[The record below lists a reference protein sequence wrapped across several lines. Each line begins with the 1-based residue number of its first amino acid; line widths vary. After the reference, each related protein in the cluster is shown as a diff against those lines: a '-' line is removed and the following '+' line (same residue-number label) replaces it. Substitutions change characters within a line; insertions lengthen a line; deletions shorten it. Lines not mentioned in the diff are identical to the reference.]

1 MSPSTEPRSRPSAGN
16 LISGLVGGL
25 VVLALG
31 AVLIATGVI
40 NSGKTT
46 REVISRPAL
55 ANTTSASDSKA
66 GRSISQI
73 YREEGKG
80 VVFVEAKGVS
90 QDSVFG
96 SPGQQGDATGS
107 GFLVD
112 RDGTVLT
119 NAHVVEGSNQV
130 TVRLKENGPQID
142 AQVKGRDPSS
152 DLAVLKVNP
161 ADVKSVS
168 PVPLGDS
175 NSANVGDPV
184 VAIGNPFGFDR
195 TVTSGIVSAKARQ
208 ITAPNGFPIRNVL
221 QTDASINPGNSG
233 GPLMDANGKVIGI
246 NSQIATGGGQGSVG
260 IAFAIPI
267 NTAKQELPELKTG
280 GKIERAYL
288 GVEMTGVTDSVAKQL
303 KLPVK
308 RGALVTTVVPN
319 GPAEKAGLRGGGGSG
334 RSLSGG
340 GDVIV
345 KVAGREV
352 KTPDDVANAIAGH
365 KPGDRVEVEY
375 YRGNSRKTSSVTL
388 GKRPASL
395 QNSSS
400 QQQSPNGGDGLIPLP

>member
-1 MSPSTEPRSRPSAGN
+1 
-16 LISGLVGGL
+16 
-25 VVLALG
+25 
-31 AVLIATGVI
+31 
-40 NSGKTT
+40 
-46 REVISRPAL
+46 
-55 ANTTSASDSKA
+55 
-66 GRSISQI
+66 
-73 YREEGKG
+73 
-80 VVFVEAKGVS
+80 
-90 QDSVFG
+90 
-96 SPGQQGDATGS
+96 
-107 GFLVD
+107 
-112 RDGTVLT
+112 
-119 NAHVVEGSNQV
+119 
-130 TVRLKENGPQID
+130 
-142 AQVKGRDPSS
+142 
-152 DLAVLKVNP
+152 
-161 ADVKSVS
+161 
-168 PVPLGDS
+168 
-175 NSANVGDPV
+175 
-184 VAIGNPFGFDR
+184 
-195 TVTSGIVSAKARQ
+195 
-208 ITAPNGFPIRNVL
+208 VL

-267 NTAKQELPELKTG
+267 NTAKQELPELKKG

-308 RGALVTTVVPN
+308 RGALVTSVVPN
-319 GPAEKAGLRGGGGSG
+319 GPAEKAGLRGGGGST

-345 KVAGREV
+345 KVAGRGV
-352 KTPDDVANAIAGH
+352 KTPEDVANAIAGH

-375 YRGNSRKTSSVTL
+375 YRGDNTKTSSVTL